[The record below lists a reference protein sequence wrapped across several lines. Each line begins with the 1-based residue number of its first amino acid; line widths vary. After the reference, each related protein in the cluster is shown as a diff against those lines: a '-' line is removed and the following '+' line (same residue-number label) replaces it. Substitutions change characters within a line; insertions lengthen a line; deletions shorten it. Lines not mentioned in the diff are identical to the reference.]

1 MEFLRTPEI
10 PEPFKT
16 DILNLWNKEYP
27 QHLSYN
33 TLSDFNNYL
42 KTLIEASHILIIK
55 DNKVL
60 AWYVNF
66 IRNRKKWFVILLNSN
81 IQGKGYGT
89 QLINLAKKE
98 ESELNGWVIEHDN
111 DLKQNGEKYKSPL
124 GFYLKNGFEVISED
138 RLELET
144 ISAVRIRW
152 QHFHK

>member
-1 MEFLRTPEI
+1 M
-10 PEPFKT
+10 
-16 DILNLWNKEYP
+16 
-27 QHLSYN
+27 
-33 TLSDFNNYL
+33 
-42 KTLIEASHILIIK
+42 
-55 DNKVL
+55 L

-138 RLELET
+138 RLELGSNT
-144 ISAVRIRW
+144 STN
-152 QHFHK
+152 K